1 MSKRNEDILITALF
15 CGFLAVMLVCYLVM
29 PHQAFSETEKR
40 YLAEKP
46 ALTWENLLCGQ
57 LGDDIESYMAD
68 HIPGRN
74 FFVGLNAWANLV
86 SGRQVTGDIR
96 LLEGNRLAEAPIER
110 NTEQILKNM
119 DTIQGFC
126 AAVDQDVQLM
136 LVPSAGWAAQ
146 SPRKT
151 FLDLFS
157 REEYRDDEII
167 ADIYALAGEE
177 VTTVDVS
184 ELLLGLEGAY
194 FRTDHHW
201 TSRGAYRVYAA
212 LMEQKGRD
220 FPDEDAF
227 LVETVEGFYGSTYSR
242 SALWS
247 IPSESLEL
255 WHSQTRLLV
264 ENAEEPGIHEGVFY
278 RNRLEEAD
286 KYTVYLDGNHSLV
299 RIENPAM
306 AGKGKLL
313 VVRDSY
319 SNLLGTFLAESYE
332 TVILVDLRYYKN
344 PISQLATQEG
354 CDEILIVY
362 SLGNFMTDANII
374 WLR

>member
-1 MSKRNEDILITALF
+1 MSKRTEDILITALF
-15 CGFLAVMLVCYLVM
+15 CGFLAMMLVCYLLL

-46 ALTWENLLCGQ
+46 ALTRENLLSGQ
-57 LGDDIESYMAD
+57 LGEDIETYMAD

-74 FFVGLNAWANLV
+74 FFVGLNAWANLI
-86 SGRQVTGDIR
+86 SGRQVTKDIR
-96 LLEGNRLAEAPIER
+96 LLEGNLLAEAPIEW
-110 NTEQILKNM
+110 NEAQIQKNM
-119 DTIQGFC
+119 
-126 AAVDQDVQLM
+126 AAINSFGAGLKQDVHFL

-146 SPRKT
+146 SSRRT

-157 REEYRDDEII
+157 RETYRDQEII
-167 ADIYALAGEE
+167 EDIYALAGEE
-177 VTTVDVS
+177 IATMDVS
-184 ELLLGLEGAY
+184 GVLLETEGAY

-201 TSRGAYRVYAA
+201 TSKGAYRVYAA
-212 LMEQKGRD
+212 LMEQAGRD
-220 FPDEDAF
+220 FPGEEAF
-227 LVETVEGFYGSTYSR
+227 RVETVDGFCGSTYSR

-247 IPSESLEL
+247 IPAESLEL
-255 WHSQTRLLV
+255 WHSDTRLLV

-286 KYTVYLDGNHSLV
+286 KYTVYLDGNHSVV

-313 VVRDSY
+313 LVRDSY

-332 TVILVDLRYYKN
+332 EVILVDLRYYKN
-344 PISQLATQEG
+344 PISQLAEQEG
-354 CDEILIVY
+354 CSEILIVY